1 MVPGSSS
8 PTVRHDRDIA
18 WSGIVDSVLFAMEM
32 TPVPVSPYWDNA
44 TIWYMTI
51 NPPPWHQAVVY
62 DEYVLEFEQWLTD
75 QGVTLG
81 RQLTIPG
88 PTAYHPWLYFAD
100 PVMATAFVL
109 RWS

>member
-1 MVPGSSS
+1 
-8 PTVRHDRDIA
+8 
-18 WSGIVDSVLFAMEM
+18 MEM

-51 NPPPWHQAVVY
+51 NPPPWHQAVIY

-75 QGVTLG
+75 QGVTLD
-81 RQLTIPG
+81 RQRPNGSTNF
-88 PTAYHPWLYFAD
+88 HPWLYFAD
-100 PVMATAFVL
+100 PVMAMTFVL